1 MADDILTTFSTTLHE
16 FISDLQ
22 LVFPEHEVVLG
33 QHRENLK
40 VNADYYIS
48 WFEKINEEYFFDIST
63 KNESIFVGG
72 TGKDSKPLEFLPGID
87 FRKLWNCK
95 ITDKTKASI
104 WKYLHILL
112 ILVFNYQMKGEK
124 ISDTFE
130 EWNKML
136 DGDNIDE
143 DRLKIMKEQTEKI
156 LKLMQNLTSGEED
169 QDPGETPGNVGSG
182 STSTST
188 EQEVPLEEEMK
199 NDPFMKILEG
209 SKIAKL
215 AEELAKEIKF
225 DDVSSDSSVDD
236 IFKKFGKDPKQIMSL
251 VKNVGNKIQNK
262 LSSGDIRQE
271 DLLNEA
277 QTLLSS
283 MKDSKAFK
291 KMFKKAG
298 KHGGKVNPMDIFN
311 TFAKQMGGMGGGGLG
326 KAKTKR
332 SGDEDIDDDDE
343 EEEEG
348 GMGLGMGMEEMMSMM
363 TSMMGSGSGGGGGG
377 AGSASTGRA
386 HSASAVQERLRK
398 KLANKNKK

>member
-1 MADDILTTFSTTLHE
+1 
-16 FISDLQ
+16 
-22 LVFPEHEVVLG
+22 VVLG

-63 KNESIFVGG
+63 KNESIFVG

-87 FRKLWNCK
+87 FKKLWNCK

-143 DRLKIMKEQTEKI
+143 DKLKIMKEQTEKI

-169 QDPGETPGNVGSG
+169 PEETPGNAGQGVGSAASG
-182 STSTST
+182 STATASEEEE

-225 DDVSSDSSVDD
+225 DDASADSSVDD

-311 TFAKQMGGMGGGGLG
+311 TFAKQMGGMGGGLG

-332 SGDEDIDDDDE
+332 GGDVDVDGDDDDE

-348 GMGLGMGMEEMMSMM
+348 GMGLGMGMEDMMSLM
-363 TSMMGSGSGGGGGG
+363 TSMMGSGSGGVGG

>member
-1 MADDILTTFSTTLHE
+1 MSEDILSSFSSTLHE

-22 LVFPEHEVVLG
+22 LVFPEYEVVLS

-40 VNADYYIS
+40 VNAEYYIS

-63 KNESIFVGG
+63 KNESIFEVGEN
-72 TGKDSKPLEFLPGID
+72 KPLEFLPGMD
-87 FRKLWNCK
+87 FRKLWQCQ
-95 ITDKTKASI
+95 ITEKTKASI

-130 EWNKML
+130 QWNKML
-136 DGDNIDE
+136 DGNNIDE
-143 DRLKIMKEQTEKI
+143 EKLKVMKEQTEKI
-156 LKLMQNLTSGEED
+156 LKLMQNLTAEEEHSGHED
-169 QDPGETPGNVGSG
+169 GEGVGVGGTTES
-182 STSTST
+182 STKADGDDL
-188 EQEVPLEEEMK
+188 PFDEEMK
-199 NDPFMKILEG
+199 NDPFMKILES

-225 DDVSSDSSVDD
+225 DETSAVDD

-291 KMFKKAG
+291 KIFKKAG
-298 KHGGKVNPMDIFN
+298 KHGGKVNPMDILN
-311 TFAKQMGGMGGGGLG
+311 SFAKQMGGSGSRRSSGGH
-326 KAKTKR
+326 
-332 SGDEDIDDDDE
+332 GDEDEDDSEDG
-343 EEEEG
+343 G
-348 GMGLGMGMEEMMSMM
+348 GMGMGMEDMMSMM
-363 TSMMGSGSGGGGGG
+363 TSMMGAGGALGGNGGGG
-377 AGSASTGRA
+377 GRA
-386 HSASAVQERLRK
+386 HSASTVHERLRK